1 MKLRHWL
8 ARLARIALTL
18 ALAWMLARAW
28 FQSAASERL
37 WTWIN
42 WQFDA
47 GARPGLASDIE
58 TVLVLA
64 VSLAVSVCAVLLLRG
79 LCRRRIRQ
87 QRRT

>member
-1 MKLRHWL
+1 MKPWL
-8 ARLARIALTL
+8 ARLIRIALTL
-18 ALAWMLARAW
+18 ALTWVLARAW
-28 FQSAASERL
+28 FQSALSERL

-58 TVLVLA
+58 TVLVLV

-79 LCRRRIRQ
+79 LRRRLSHQ
-87 QRRT
+87 QRRP